1 MLSRY
6 VHYVINKILVLPR
19 AWNAS
24 LSNMTIPVGE
34 NLELALKCWK
44 TFNQE
49 NQPEC
54 QNDFSILR
62 YNIKSFKIPYPVSP
76 HVTPF
81 KKEMFRKK
89 RSNLLSTII
98 FSLISES

>member
-1 MLSRY
+1 MISRY

-24 LSNMTIPVGE
+24 LSNMTIPAGE

-62 YNIKSFKIPYPVSP
+62 YIKSFKIPYPVSP

-81 KKEMFRKK
+81 RKNCFEKKIKF
-89 RSNLLSTII
+89 T
-98 FSLISES
+98 

>member
-89 RSNLLSTII
+89 DQIYLVLLY
-98 FSLISES
+98 FL

>member
-49 NQPEC
+49 SQPEC

-62 YNIKSFKIPYPVSP
+62 YIKSFDTLSSF
-76 HVTPF
+76 TTF
-81 KKEMFRKK
+81 KKKYFEKK
-89 RSNLLSTII
+89 IKFT
-98 FSLISES
+98 

>member
-1 MLSRY
+1 MIRRY

-62 YNIKSFKIPYPVSP
+62 YLKSFKIPYPVSP

-81 KKEMFRKK
+81 KKNVSKK
-89 RSNLLSTII
+89 RSNLLSLSII